1 MGAMTRIRA
10 VDELAGW
17 LPLGNGLSLG
27 RALLLGSVLLLPA
40 EVLAHAKGLY
50 KTQAEAE
57 ARARQL
63 GCKGTHQNNGL
74 WMPCGHEAMLHRELR
89 EE

>member
-1 MGAMTRIRA
+1 MNSSLMM
-10 VDELAGW
+10 L
-17 LPLGNGLSLG
+17 LSAAAFSHLV
-27 RALLLGSVLLLPA
+27 AAPPPVQ
-40 EVLAHAKGLY
+40 AHSKGLY

-57 ARARQL
+57 QRAREL

-74 WMPCGHEAMLHRELR
+74 WMPCSNEAHLHHELR